1 MEEQNRRHLLG
12 TLLRAPFAAAAAG
25 AAAGAM
31 SSSALAAPGGKAG
44 AKLSTAERL
53 DIIES
58 RQAITDALNA
68 YARAN
73 DRADEALLRSLFWPE
88 STHQHGRF
96 TGKSSDFV
104 GFAFK
109 IVAGLK
115 YACHHISNV
124 AIEVKGDRA
133 FSECY
138 YFAQHRRDRKDGTGE
153 EDVFFQ
159 GRYLDDFERR
169 GGVWKII
176 RRRGLSDYTSPP
188 IPSETPQAS
197 WPAGQ
202 HSEKAPADDYYRMQA
217 EFRARG

>member
-1 MEEQNRRHLLG
+1 MMEVQNRRRLLG
-12 TLLRAPFAAAAAG
+12 SLLSAPFTAAAA
-25 AAAGAM
+25 
-31 SSSALAAPGGKAG
+31 SSAMAATASKPAPKPAH
-44 AKLSTAERL
+44 KLSLAERL
-53 DIIES
+53 DVLES
-58 RQAITDALNA
+58 KEAIASLLNA

-88 STHQHGRF
+88 STHKHGRF
-96 TGKSSDFV
+96 EGKSSDFV

-109 IVAGLK
+109 IISALK

-124 AIEVKGDRA
+124 SVEVKGDHA

-159 GRYLDDFERR
+159 GRYLDELERR
-169 GGVWKII
+169 NGEWKII

-188 IPSETPQAS
+188 IPSETPQSS

-202 HSEKAPADDYYRMQA
+202 HSEKALLDDYYKMLA
-217 EFRARG
+217 EFKAR